1 MGRRPRHRRRLRA
14 PVRAA
19 HARAPVRRRAAA
31 ARPLC
36 PRARAGDRVMRPLGV
51 AATGAVLALC
61 ACGGSSE
68 DAPARSEPATAPQT
82 AQAAAGRLRLVGVGS
97 FDQPL
102 FVTAPPGDRRRVFVV
117 EKGGTIRVVRGGRRR
132 PQPFLDLRGKVST
145 GSEQGLLSMAFAPDY
160 ARSGRFY
167 VDYTDTSGNSHVVE
181 YRRAT
186 ADRANAGSAREIL
199 SQQQPE
205 SNHNGGQLEF
215 GPDKLLY
222 IGFGDGGGGDDQH
235 GSRGNAQDL
244 GTWLGKLLRIDPRA
258 GGGRPYR
265 VPSSNPFAK
274 RSGAK
279 PEIYSYGLRN
289 PWRFSFDRRTG
300 AITIGDVGQDTREE
314 VDYARRGGARGANF
328 GWRPFDGDRR
338 NFHAPAAGER
348 RRGPPAAPPRSR
360 RRARAARPST
370 TAAPTAAAR
379 SRAATSSA
387 TAACRRSTAAT
398 STATSAPGA
407 CTPSGCPRAAAA
419 AGRCRCRG
427 SRACPRSARTRGG
440 ASTRRR

>member
-1 MGRRPRHRRRLRA
+1 MGRRQRRRRLL
-14 PVRAA
+14 RAA
-19 HARAPVRRRAAA
+19 LRPSGPRAAVRRRAPAP
-31 ARPLC
+31 RPLR
-36 PRARAGDRVMRPLGV
+36 PRAGAGGRVMRPLGG

-68 DAPARSEPATAPQT
+68 EAPARSEPAATASTP
-82 AQAAAGRLRLVGVGS
+82 ASPARAAGGRLRLVTVGS
-97 FDQPL
+97 FDSPL
-102 FVTAPPGDRRRVFVV
+102 YVTAPPGDRRRVFVV
-117 EKGGTIRVVRGGRRR
+117 EKNGTIRVVRGGRRLAT
-132 PQPFLDLRGKVST
+132 PFLDLRGKVST
-145 GSEQGLLSMAFAPDY
+145 GAEQGLLSMAFAPDY
-160 ARSGRFY
+160 ASSGRFY

-186 ADRANAGSAREIL
+186 ADRANPGSAREIL

-328 GWRPFDGDRR
+328 GWRPFEGNRR
-338 NFHAPAAGER
+338 NFNEP
-348 RRGPPAAPPRSR
+348 
-360 RRARAARPST
+360 
-370 TAAPTAAAR
+370 
-379 SRAATSSA
+379 
-387 TAACRRSTAAT
+387 
-398 STATSAPGA
+398 APGA
-407 CTPSGCPRAAAA
+407 RRPAFDYGRADGSCSVTGGYIVRDRGVPSLYGRYVYGDYCAGRLFRVKLPSG
-419 AGRCRCRG
+419 G
-427 SRACPRSARTRGG
+427 SRGRPLSLPRVEGLSSFGEDARGRVYVTSLNGKVYRF
-440 ASTRRR
+440 AQ